1 MRKSDGNL
9 TTRAGNT
16 YALGL
21 MKPCET
27 DRQEGASGRHRLDE
41 EALLAALAATTSPEV
56 MKRLLTDILTP
67 AEYATLCRR
76 WSILRQLHEGRTQR
90 AVAAD
95 LHASLCNVTRGAR
108 ILRDS
113 TSAAAQ
119 LLGDEPAP

>member
-1 MRKSDGNL
+1 
-9 TTRAGNT
+9 
-16 YALGL
+16 
-21 MKPCET
+21 MKPCKT